1 MDQFITAYK
10 NAFNRYVDFS
20 GRTSVGGFW
29 RFVAVNVAVY
39 IVLAI
44 LMQISAIFLL
54 LYIGYALAVL
64 LPSIAIAIRRLH
76 DTGKSGWFLLIGLIP
91 LVGAI
96 ILIVFYIQPSVGANA
111 YGAGPE
117 D

>member
-1 MDQFITAYK
+1 MDQFIAAYQ
-10 NAFNRYVDFS
+10 NVLRRYTDFA

-29 RFVAVNVAVY
+29 RFVAVNFVIVFALNILVAVADIFY
-39 IVLAI
+39 VVLV
-44 LMQISAIFLL
+44 
-54 LYIGYALAVL
+54 LYSLALIIPGLAV
-64 LPSIAIAIRRLH
+64 AFRRLH

-91 LVGAI
+91 IVGWI
-96 ILIVFYIQPSVGANA
+96 ILIVFYVQPSDGPND